1 MGANNSG
8 RYVGLHGTVMARMA
22 AAILSYDHHVDDND
36 DDGCI
41 DDGVHDDDL
50 NLLTLDFRKRLFIND
65 QNFRDSFQKNSER
78 CGCLQLCD
86 FFHGRALLGYP
97 HPQPPYP

>member
-36 DDGCI
+36 DDDDDGCI
-41 DDGVHDDDL
+41 DDGVHDDDI
-50 NLLTLDFRKRLFIND
+50 NLFVND
-65 QNFRDSFQKNSER
+65 QNVRKSFQKNSQSCGHLPYR
-78 CGCLQLCD
+78 GRGLTLFHSFWGCLSEY
-86 FFHGRALLGYP
+86 H
-97 HPQPPYP
+97 